1 MKKQY
6 FSLAVN
12 EEEKA
17 ADIYIY
23 GDITSFPWLESDV
36 SSYMLSQRI
45 AQLKDV
51 DRINVYINSYGGEVG
66 EGLAIYNALKRHP
79 AKVCTYCDGFAASIA
94 SVIFC
99 AGDERYM
106 SSASFLYVH
115 NAWVS
120 ASGNAEELRQAAD
133 DVEKLNT
140 AAFEVYK
147 AAMPGLSEE
156 EIQGL
161 MDAGTWI
168 TPSEALQYGAATK
181 VTPLDGA
188 EKPAADARQAHYNA
202 LTFAMRQGT
211 ITEPVQ
217 QTEPKESP
225 EPALEPKPELE
236 PTSEERAAQMM
247 CGFFDAIFK
256 L

>member
-1 MKKQY
+1 MEKRY
-6 FSLAVN
+6 YSLAVD
-12 EEEKA
+12 EEEKS

-23 GDITSFPWLESDV
+23 GDITSFPWIESDV

-51 DRINVYINSYGGEVG
+51 DVINVYINSYGGEVG

-106 SSASFLYVH
+106 SAASFLYVH

-202 LTFAMRQGT
+202 LTLAMRQGAMT
-211 ITEPVQ
+211 KPAQ
-217 QTEPKESP
+217 QRKPEESP
-225 EPALEPKPELE
+225 KPALKPEPKPK